1 MPIRDRIV
9 WGSSN
14 PFSDPR
20 LLGLDGFVRE
30 IRLFR
35 RLPRGVAGGSVFKNL
50 RGDLPARPPGYYK
63 EYDLTEARGNRGKL
77 RLVLGNGGEVY
88 LTGDHYGACPSNPSA
103 RRQVVNMPC

>member
-20 LLGLDGFVRE
+20 LMSLDAFVRL

-35 RLPRGVAGGSVFKNL
+35 RLPQGVAGGSVFKNL

-63 EYDLTEARGNRGKL
+63 EYDLTEARPGNRGKL
-77 RLVLGNGGEVY
+77 RLVLGSGGEVY
-88 LTGDHYGACPSNPSA
+88 LTGDHYGDF
-103 RRQVVNMPC
+103 RQVVNMPC